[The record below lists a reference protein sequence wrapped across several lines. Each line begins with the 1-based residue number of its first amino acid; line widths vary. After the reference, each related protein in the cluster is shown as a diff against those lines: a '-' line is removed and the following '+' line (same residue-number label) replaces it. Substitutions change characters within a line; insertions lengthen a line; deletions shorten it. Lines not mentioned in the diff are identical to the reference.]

1 MAKKTILKV
10 NGGYPLHSFEDIQDV
25 YSLYITDTADRA
37 LIEKAYHYAEKKH
50 VGITRETGEAYIH
63 HPLEVCYI
71 LAQLHVGPRTIAA
84 GFLHDVVED
93 TDTSIETIGKEF
105 GKEVKGI
112 VDALTKI
119 QRLKLSHQ
127 DKISLTA
134 EDHKK
139 IFLGM
144 SKDIRVILIK
154 LADRL
159 HNMRTIDSLPPERIE
174 RLCKE
179 TIEVFVP
186 IAHRLGIYSI
196 QSELEDLVLKH
207 LKPEIYQSIVDT
219 INKKIRNRKKSLDVL
234 MKRIADLLFERKI
247 PFEIK
252 SRVKSIYS
260 IYKKIY
266 LKGHSFD
273 EIYDILAIRII
284 TDTEL
289 RCYEI
294 IGLIHNLYKPIPGRF
309 KDYIAVPKANMYQSL
324 HTSIMSGDG
333 HFFEVQVRT
342 HDMNE
347 IAETGV
353 AAHWKYKEGKN
364 YDSKKEM
371 KEIEAKLHWF
381 RDFVAM
387 SGKDKAENARE
398 YMDNLQHDIFDS
410 SVYVLTPLGK
420 VVDLPAGATP
430 LDFAYKIH
438 TKVGDQ
444 AVGAIVNNVMV
455 PLNTILKSGD
465 IVEIKTSP
473 NSGGPNEGWLKIA
486 KSNSALAHIRKAL
499 AKKNA
504 SLHREERA
512 AKGRVALKE
521 LFNKNGFSEE
531 EMLERIDNQ
540 KVLNNYNA
548 KTIEE
553 LFVKVS
559 DRNPTAGSIFDFLN
573 LKNKRSASLK
583 LDNVK
588 KRPDHISPVSV
599 GGETRIAVTLGNC
612 CTPIPGDDIV
622 GYVTKGKGITIHRVN
637 CPNIQHHPERLMKA
651 GWNEQD
657 VLVNYPVDIAI
668 EANDRPN
675 LLTDIMGVIS
685 QHNVPISA
693 IAAHLHSENSTT
705 TISATIHVSDSK
717 RLHDIFNIILN
728 VSGVYDVGRV
738 IH

>member
-1 MAKKTILKV
+1 MANPKTTSI
-10 NGGYPLHSFEDIQDV
+10 NGGYPLHTFEDIRDLYSV
-25 YSLYITDTADRA
+25 YISNPTDRE
-37 LIEKAYHYAEKKH
+37 LIEKAYKLALKKH
-50 VGITRETGEAYIH
+50 EGVTRQTGEPYIH

-71 LAQLHVGPRTIAA
+71 LARLHVGPKTIAA
-84 GFLHDVVED
+84 GFLHDLVED
-93 TDTSIETIGKEF
+93 TDVTIEQIGKMF
-105 GKEVKGI
+105 GKEVQGI

-127 DKISLTA
+127 DRINLTA

-144 SKDIRVILIK
+144 SKDIRVIIIK

-159 HNMRTIDSLPPERIE
+159 HNMRTIDGLPPERIE
-174 RLCKE
+174 RLSRE

-207 LKPEIYQSIVDT
+207 LKPDIYREINTLV
-219 INKKIRNRKKSLDVL
+219 NKKIKNRKKSLDIL
-234 MKRIADLLFERKI
+234 MKRIADLLFEHKI

-266 LKGHSFD
+266 LKGRNFD

-342 HDMNE
+342 HEMNE

-353 AAHWKYKEGKN
+353 AAHWKYKEGRRYN
-364 YDSKKEM
+364 SKREM
-371 KEIEAKLHWF
+371 KEIESRLHWF

-387 SGKDKAENARE
+387 SGSELSQNASDYINDLR
-398 YMDNLQHDIFDS
+398 HDIFDS
-410 SVYVLTPLGK
+410 SVYVITPLGK
-420 VVDLPAGATP
+420 VIDLPAGATP

-438 TKVGDQ
+438 TRVGDQ

-455 PLNTILKSGD
+455 PLNTVLKSGD
-465 IVEIKTSP
+465 IVEIKTNP

-499 AKKNA
+499 AKKNS
-504 SLHREERA
+504 SLHQEERA
-512 AKGRVALKE
+512 GHGRTALKE
-521 LFNKNGFSEE
+521 QFAKFNFSEE
-531 EMLERIDNQ
+531 EMLERVGS
-540 KVLNNYNA
+540 KSVLDYYQCKNMQ
-548 KTIEE
+548 E

-559 DRNPTAGSIFDFLN
+559 DRNPTAAAVFEHLN
-573 LKNKRSASLK
+573 LKSKRAAELK
-583 LDNVK
+583 LDRIK
-588 KRPDHISPVSV
+588 KNPTDVVPVTI
-599 GGETRIAVTLGNC
+599 GGETRIAVSLGSC

-622 GYVTKGKGITIHRVN
+622 GYITKGKGVTIHRVN
-637 CPNIQHHPERLMKA
+637 CPNIQHHPERLMEA
-651 GWNEQD
+651 EWNEQD
-657 VLVNYPVDIAI
+657 RLVTYPVDIAI
-668 EANDRPN
+668 EANDRNN
-675 LLTDIMGVIS
+675 LLSDIMSVIN

-693 IAAHLHSENSTT
+693 ISAHLHSENLTST
-705 TISATIHVSDSK
+705 INATIHVSDSK
-717 RLHDIFNIILN
+717 RLNDIFNVILN
-728 VSGVYDVGRV
+728 IPGVYDVARV